1 MFLGSLE
8 LYWSSLK
15 SLLRKAREAISTHG
29 RAGRRVKRSVQ
40 EPRQPRYKG

>member
-1 MFLGSLE
+1 MFLGSVE

-29 RAGRRVKRSVQ
+29 RAGRRVKRERARASPATV
-40 EPRQPRYKG
+40 